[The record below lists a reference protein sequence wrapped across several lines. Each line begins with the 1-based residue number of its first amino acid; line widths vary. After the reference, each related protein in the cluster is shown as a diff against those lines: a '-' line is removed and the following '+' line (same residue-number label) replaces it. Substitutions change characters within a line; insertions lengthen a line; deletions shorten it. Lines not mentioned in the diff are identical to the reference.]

1 METPGELEFT
11 QLLYGGLAFVL
22 FLSLAIVL
30 FILLYQR
37 KLHSQLQK
45 MHDQE
50 IAYQKELTSLVVRSQ
65 ESERDRISRDL
76 HDEIG
81 VSLSAAKLYINQI
94 QYETSANEMVQ
105 LATDASDIIGNI
117 VQDIRQIAQNLSPL
131 ILENFGFSQAI
142 QMLLTRIQSGGIRTQ
157 CHIDF
162 STQLDKETE
171 LGLYRIVQEATG
183 NALKHANPS
192 LIEVSITQENR
203 IMKLSVSDN
212 GTGFDYQ
219 KTASG
224 KSQSMGLSGIK
235 ARAGLVNGH
244 LEITSSAQTGTKLE
258 LTIPVQS

>member
-37 KLHSQLQK
+37 KLHAQLQK

-50 IAYQKELTSLVVRSQ
+50 IAYQKDLTSLIVRSQ

-94 QYETSANEMVQ
+94 QYETAPTEMVQ
-105 LATDASDIIGNI
+105 LASDASGIIGNI

-142 QMLLTRIQSGGIRTQ
+142 QMLLTRVQSGGIRTSCQ
-157 CHIDF
+157 IDF
-162 STQLDKETE
+162 NTKLDKETE
-171 LGLYRIVQEATG
+171 LGLYRIVQEAIG

-192 LIEVSITQENR
+192 LIEVEIRQGNGLL
-203 IMKLSVSDN
+203 KLSVSDN
-212 GTGFDYQ
+212 GDGFDCQ
-219 KTASG
+219 KIASG

-235 ARAGLVNGH
+235 ARAGLLNGN
-244 LEITSSAQTGTKLE
+244 LEIISSAHSGTRLSLE
-258 LTIPVQS
+258 FPVNS